1 LLANL
6 YASALALPEVP
17 DSALDDVARGTSDA
31 EAALEKRVMDR
42 VVKFPARD
50 YWRIENSTDDTP
62 GEKAQDDVARDL
74 YLVYAPVRPLV
85 VDLESKGPRRL
96 SAVWSCRYMFWADWA
111 AMPFIR
117 CKFFRI

>member
-1 LLANL
+1 
-6 YASALALPEVP
+6 
-17 DSALDDVARGTSDA
+17 
-31 EAALEKRVMDR
+31 MDR